1 MSDINILIDKIIKDA
16 ERQVQEILQ
25 SAAEEEKAIVAKR
38 IAAAEAEKAEK
49 ITKAKSEA
57 VLKKERVISSATLE
71 ARNRKLAAK
80 QEIISKVFD
89 QALESM
95 KTLPQDRYLSFIK
108 NSLIALDLKG
118 NEIIRISKQDIN
130 KIDEAFLAGINSIL
144 SSEGKAGNLKLSSNY
159 GDFSGGF
166 IVENGGIEINYTFE
180 ALLDSVKDDLVNE
193 VANIL
198 FS

>member
-1 MSDINILIDKIIKDA
+1 MSDINVLINKIIKDA
-16 ERQVQEILQ
+16 EHQKLEVLQ

-38 IAAAEAEKAEK
+38 IAAAEAEKAQK
-49 ITKAKSEA
+49 IAKAKSEA

-80 QEIISKVFD
+80 QQVISMVFK

-95 KTLPQDRYLSFIK
+95 KAIPQEQYLSFIK
-108 NSLIALDLKG
+108 SNLIALDLKG
-118 NEIIRISKQDIN
+118 YETIRISKHDSN
-130 KIDEAFLAGINSIL
+130 KIDETFLAGINSIL

-166 IVENGGIEINYTFE
+166 IVEKGGIEINYTFE

-198 FS
+198 FN